1 MLLLNAHICPA
12 LSTSTQTGSAAQR
25 DDAHQPTGQL
35 LFSFSF
41 SHFFTVQNWDFFYYG
56 SKNIWNKREVLYE
69 FQLLEKPKEEPVTM
83 ESMQH
88 MTQFVY
94 DFYCGHVER
103 MKKQHQAEQALLHKQ
118 VANSLSYGHIPDV
131 ITKNY
136 RNFAEFKFFDV
147 KICIC
152 VFISKINN
160 EVKISIFDA
169 SHFVVRQKKPRRC
182 TWVHQMVRWRHR
194 APSLSSRPVAS
205 RGSALCTRSS
215 LRNSMRISELW
226 NMGEKR
232 KMIWYPTTEDNDR

>member
-1 MLLLNAHICPA
+1 MHIFVQLCQRPPKLALLPNETMP
-12 LSTSTQTGSAAQR
+12 TSRLVSCFFR
-25 DDAHQPTGQL
+25 FRSLIFL
-35 LFSFSF
+35 LFKIEI
-41 SHFFTVQNWDFFYYG
+41 FFYYG

-182 TWVHQMVRWRHR
+182 T
-194 APSLSSRPVAS
+194 
-205 RGSALCTRSS
+205 
-215 LRNSMRISELW
+215 
-226 NMGEKR
+226 
-232 KMIWYPTTEDNDR
+232 